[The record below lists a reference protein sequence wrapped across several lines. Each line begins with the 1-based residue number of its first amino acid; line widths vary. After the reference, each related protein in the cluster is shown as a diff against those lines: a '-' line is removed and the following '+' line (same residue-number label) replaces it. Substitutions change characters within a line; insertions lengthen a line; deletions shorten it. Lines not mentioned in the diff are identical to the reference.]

1 MQFSL
6 FEVCMIITF
15 TDKLASKQERAISSI
30 PFLNELPLS
39 LNRIDVDQVSS
50 KHTAGIRC

>member
-15 TDKLASKQERAISSI
+15 TDKLASKQERVISSI
-30 PFLNELPLS
+30 PFLNELSLS
-39 LNRIDVDQVSS
+39 LNRINVDQVSS